1 MPKGLDLSKRS
12 DMRKFKKQLETAAT
26 DAFMNTMQTVG
37 IDTTC
42 PLCGATI
49 KATFGKV
56 VCPFCGGEIFFNPPS
71 P

>member
-1 MPKGLDLSKRS
+1 MSKGLDLSKRS
-12 DMRKFKKQLETAAT
+12 DMRKFMKQLESVP
-26 DAFMNTMQTVG
+26 DDVFMNVMQTHG
-37 IDTTC
+37 IDTPC

-56 VCPFCGGEIFFNPPS
+56 ICPFCGGEITFNPPS

>member
-1 MPKGLDLSKRS
+1 MSKGLDLSKHS
-12 DMRKFKKQLETAAT
+12 GLRKFEKQLKSIPN
-26 DAFMNTMQTVG
+26 DAFLNIMQAEGMNTP
-37 IDTTC
+37 C

-56 VCPFCGGEIFFNPPS
+56 VCPFCGGEITFNPPS